1 MSTPDAASA
10 RNLGLVRL
18 LSGDYFGLDGR
29 PVEVQVD
36 VSPKGNP
43 GFSIVGLPGKS
54 TRESRERI
62 RTAIRNAG
70 FRFPHQ
76 DRILVNLAPAFQEK
90 EGAVFDLPVAL
101 GILLATGQG
110 LPSVPVPV
118 PVPVPDPGRV
128 APTLPDL
135 TTFGFL
141 GELGLEGELRPVPGA
156 LLTATALRERGVR
169 SLVVPEEN
177 ADEVSL
183 LPDVAIYAARDI
195 HGALAALTGEHEP
208 HRRPRLPAAGPQR
221 GALDFAQV
229 RGQEGTK
236 RALLVAAAGGH
247 NLLLAGSPG
256 VGKTMLARRFPG
268 ILPPLPFEESV
279 EATRIRSATG
289 LCVRGG
295 LVRERPFR
303 APHHTISYSGLVGGG
318 SVPRPGEVSLA
329 HRGVLFLDEL
339 PEFPR
344 KALESL
350 REPLE
355 EGKITIAR
363 SSGSTTFPARFILL
377 AAMNPCPCGY
387 LGHPRRACRC
397 SPLQVQSYRQRI
409 SGPLLDR
416 IDIRITVGPVGS
428 SEILRREGEGPAGMS
443 SGWMREQVGKA
454 LRLAAAR
461 WRGEVMNARVSLDR
475 LLADGRVAQGA
486 LEAVARVA
494 ERRALSVRAFERT
507 LRVARTIADLE
518 PSAALEERHLAEA
531 LSYRELPE

>member
-1 MSTPDAASA
+1 MSTPDAASP

-70 FRFPHQ
+70 FRFPNQ

-110 LPSVPVPV
+110 FPVETESPAARR
-118 PVPVPDPGRV
+118 PPP
-128 APTLPDL
+128 ADL
-135 TTFGFL
+135 STFGFL

-156 LLTATALRERGVR
+156 LLTATALRERGIR

-183 LPDVAIYAARDI
+183 LPDVAIFAARDI
-195 HGALAALTGEHEP
+195 HGALGALRGEHEP
-208 HRRPRLPAAGPQR
+208 HRRPRLPAAGPR
-221 GALDFAQV
+221 ACELDFAQV

-268 ILPPLPFEESV
+268 ILPPLPFEEAV
-279 EATRIRSATG
+279 EATRIRSASG
-289 LCVRGG
+289 LCLRGG

-428 SEILRREGEGPAGMS
+428 SEILRRDGAGAPGMS
-443 SGWMREQVGKA
+443 SGWMREQVGRA

-461 WRGEVMNARVSLDR
+461 WRGEVVNARVSLDR
-475 LLADGRVAQGA
+475 LLAEGRVAPAA